1 MGSKIT
7 QYTSISTA
15 NPSETSLIDVSEF
28 LPNSSYDT
36 RKMSL
41 GQLIDYVNPIPYPS
55 MTFVLSNISG
65 ISLTLT
71 MIKNTI
77 GGSNPT
83 VSVFVTQ
90 GGASIFTISHSS
102 FTNVSSEYIISH
114 SGTAKTNDSYACFY
128 NTTNGQLTFRTFTGG
143 VDSVNAMNQVVI
155 TYYKLN

>member
-1 MGSKIT
+1 MGEKISL
-7 QYTSISTA
+7 YTSISTP
-15 NPSETSLIDVSEF
+15 NPNEISLIDVSEF
-28 LPNSSYDT
+28 LANNTYST

-41 GQLIDYVNPIPYPS
+41 GQLIDYINPIPYPS
-55 MTFVLSNISG
+55 MTFVLSNITSQN
-65 ISLTLT
+65 LTLT

-77 GGSNPT
+77 GGSTPT

-128 NTTNGQLTFRTFTGG
+128 NTTNGQLTFRTFTGD

>member
-1 MGSKIT
+1 MGEKIT
-7 QYTSISTA
+7 QYTSISTP

-28 LPNSSYDT
+28 LPNSTFDT

-55 MTFVLSNISG
+55 MTFVLSNITSQN
-65 ISLTLT
+65 LTLT

-77 GGSNPT
+77 GGSTPT

>member
-1 MGSKIT
+1 MGEKISL
-7 QYTSISTA
+7 YTSISTP
-15 NPSETSLIDVSEF
+15 NPNEISLIDVSEF
-28 LPNSSYDT
+28 LANNTYST

-41 GQLIDYVNPIPYPS
+41 GPLIDYVNPIPFPS
-55 MTFVLSNISG
+55 MTFVLSNITSQN
-65 ISLTLT
+65 LTLT

>member
-1 MGSKIT
+1 MGEKIT
-7 QYTSISTA
+7 QYTSISTP

-28 LPNSSYDT
+28 LPNSTFDT

-55 MTFVLSNISG
+55 MTFVLSNITG
-65 ISLTLT
+65 INLTLT

-90 GGASIFTISHSS
+90 AGASIFTISHSS

>member
-1 MGSKIT
+1 MGEKIT
-7 QYTSISTA
+7 QYTSISTP

-28 LPNSSYDT
+28 LPNSTFDT

-55 MTFVLSNISG
+55 MTFVLSNITSQN
-65 ISLTLT
+65 LTLT

-77 GGSNPT
+77 GGSTPT

-143 VDSVNAMNQVVI
+143 VDNVNAMNQVVI